1 MQYSEFP
8 VSYSLI
14 LCIFYC
20 VFLWAHI
27 CMCVEVK
34 ENFQELVLSFY
45 NVARRIKFSWSGL
58 LASTWTCWAI
68 SPAPTVDFIV
78 TQKFRIV
85 LIPWGIK
92 LANGIRDKLHN
103 NSEQPW
109 DPQPLALWEASSL
122 HLVTSVQGALPT
134 LISCMELLQVLSN
147 TTPVSQKTEFP
158 YPVLVSG
165 GKVTN

>member
-58 LASTWTCWAI
+58 LASTWTC
-68 SPAPTVDFIV
+68 
-78 TQKFRIV
+78 
-85 LIPWGIK
+85 
-92 LANGIRDKLHN
+92 
-103 NSEQPW
+103 
-109 DPQPLALWEASSL
+109 
-122 HLVTSVQGALPT
+122 
-134 LISCMELLQVLSN
+134 
-147 TTPVSQKTEFP
+147 
-158 YPVLVSG
+158 
-165 GKVTN
+165 